1 MEELKK
7 FFLNDRFAEHVGIEL
22 LEISEGGARA
32 KLEIGSEHLNSLG
45 TVHGGAIFSLADLAF
60 AVACN
65 SHGTVAMAINVSIS
79 YVKAL
84 TEGTL
89 FAEARENS
97 LNPRL
102 GNYTISITDG
112 QGDLVA
118 LFQGLAYRKRDRIP
132 L

>member
-7 FFLNDRFAEHVGIEL
+7 FFRNDRFAEHVGVEL
-22 LEISEGGARA
+22 LEISEGGAKA
-32 KLEIGSEHLNSLG
+32 KLEIGDEHLNSLG

-84 TEGTL
+84 TKGTL
-89 FAEARENS
+89 IAEARENS

-102 GNYTISITDG
+102 GNYTIRITDEE
-112 QGDLVA
+112 GDLVA